1 MTIELFN
8 SEDPKDYQKILEK
21 YDGKNET
28 KIGNILEKSKSTLFS
43 ELEHFYKNELP
54 GVFRKLQSP
63 PEIMRKLPI
72 SGESIQKKS
81 YMTLDELSKLM
92 KYKLIRG
99 KFRPSLQKKIDGNN
113 PEIVISSTK
122 DAIKLLHDGNW
133 QAGLKVLIDNLDGV
147 GIATASYIGA
157 IVRPDLCPIMSDEV
171 IQLICGKLDYTM
183 KCYKSI
189 QNVLVEKAAKLNSH
203 HSSKKDDI
211 YWTPYLV
218 GEVLFLK
225 NK

>member
-21 YDGKNET
+21 YEGKNET
-28 KIGNILEKSKSTLFS
+28 KIGNILKSKSTLFS
-43 ELEHFYKNELP
+43 ELEHFYKNELH
-54 GVFRKLQSP
+54 
-63 PEIMRKLPI
+63 
-72 SGESIQKKS
+72 ESIQKKS

-203 HSSKKDDI
+203 HTSKKDDI

>member
-1 MTIELFN
+1 MALELFN
-8 SEDPKDYQKILEK
+8 SEDPKDYQKILIKYEK
-21 YDGKNET
+21 KD
-28 KIGNILEKSKSTLFS
+28 ILKTLNSISTLFI

-54 GVFRKLQSP
+54 
-63 PEIMRKLPI
+63 
-72 SGESIQKKS
+72 ESIQKNK
-81 YMTLDELSKLM
+81 YMTLNDLSKLM

-113 PEIVISSTK
+113 PDIVISSTK

-171 IQLICGKLDYTM
+171 IQLICEKLDYTM

-189 QNVLVEKAAKLNSH
+189 QNVLVEKAIKLNSH
-203 HSSKKDDI
+203 HTSKKDDI

-225 NK
+225 SKDN

>member
-1 MTIELFN
+1 MTLELFN
-8 SEDPKDYQKILEK
+8 SEDPKDYEKILKKYEK
-21 YDGKNET
+21 KET
-28 KIGNILEKSKSTLFS
+28 KIRNILNSNSLFS

-54 GVFRKLQSP
+54 
-63 PEIMRKLPI
+63 
-72 SGESIQKKS
+72 ESIQKNS
-81 YMTLDELSKLM
+81 YMTLNDLSKLM

-113 PEIVISSTK
+113 PDIVISCTK
-122 DAIKLLHDGNW
+122 DAIKLLNDGNW
-133 QAGLKVLIDNLDGV
+133 QASLKVLIDNLDGV

-171 IQLICGKLDYTM
+171 IQLICEKLDYTM

-189 QNVLVEKAAKLNSH
+189 QNVLVEKAVKLNSH
-203 HSSKKDDI
+203 HTSKKYDI

-225 NK
+225 SKDN